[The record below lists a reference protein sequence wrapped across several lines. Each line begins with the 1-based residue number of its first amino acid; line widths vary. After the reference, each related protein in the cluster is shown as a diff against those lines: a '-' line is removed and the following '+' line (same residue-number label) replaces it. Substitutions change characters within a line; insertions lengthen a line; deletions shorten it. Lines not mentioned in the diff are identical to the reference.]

1 MISLEDITKSYLV
14 GDDQVPVLKNI
25 NLTIKDREFSSILGA
40 SGSGKSTL
48 MHLIGLLEKPTTG
61 KIFFDNIDVSK
72 LNDDQISKLRN
83 EYVGFVFQQ
92 FNLINKLSVIENILL
107 PTTYSRKK
115 IDYNPKDYAE
125 ELLKNFGIYERKDY
139 RPNRISGGQQ
149 QRVAIARALINN
161 PKIILADE
169 PTANLDEKLSQNF
182 IDIIRKLREKG
193 ITILLAS
200 HDPLF
205 YNLDFVDDIIDIH
218 LGEIR

>member
-83 EYVGFVFQQ
+83 EYVC
-92 FNLINKLSVIENILL
+92 LL
-107 PTTYSRKK
+107 YTS
-115 IDYNPKDYAE
+115 DA
-125 ELLKNFGIYERKDY
+125 
-139 RPNRISGGQQ
+139 
-149 QRVAIARALINN
+149 
-161 PKIILADE
+161 ADE
-169 PTANLDEKLSQNF
+169 L
-182 IDIIRKLREKG
+182 
-193 ITILLAS
+193 
-200 HDPLF
+200 
-205 YNLDFVDDIIDIH
+205 
-218 LGEIR
+218 